1 MAKLRTDARVTS
13 MHLSRVYDPAARS
26 YRVRYAIANIL
37 RDRVTNEGAFNTCFE
52 MEDAEEV
59 ICTIL
64 RRGLKN
70 PRLRTALERSH
81 LVNLA
86 QWLAPRPEFS
96 EAYYSTEA
104 SFQRTFKY
112 SARKAST
119 RAKHEPSSMRRR

>member
-1 MAKLRTDARVTS
+1 MYLP
-13 MHLSRVYDPAARS
+13 RVYDRVARA

-37 RDRVTNEGAFNTCFE
+37 RDHSPNEGAFNACFE
-52 MEDAEEV
+52 MDDAEEV

-104 SFQRTFKY
+104 PFQRTFKY
-112 SARKAST
+112 SAKKAST